1 MNINFLTYLVIH
13 GKFKG
18 KKKKNLFS
26 FVRLT
31 TKKNQGK
38 IKGKQNQQFVLDDY
52 QFKLGFLIN
61 LSLLQVLIHF
71 SLHIIPH

>member
-1 MNINFLTYLVIH
+1 MENSRE
-13 GKFKG
+13 
-18 KKKKNLFS
+18 KKKNLFS
-26 FVRLT
+26 FVWLT

-38 IKGKQNQQFVLDDY
+38 IKGKQNQQFVLDDC

>member
-1 MNINFLTYLVIH
+1 MNINFFTYLVIH

-18 KKKKNLFS
+18 KKKNLFS
-26 FVRLT
+26 FVWLT

-38 IKGKQNQQFVLDDY
+38 IKGKQNQQFVLDDC